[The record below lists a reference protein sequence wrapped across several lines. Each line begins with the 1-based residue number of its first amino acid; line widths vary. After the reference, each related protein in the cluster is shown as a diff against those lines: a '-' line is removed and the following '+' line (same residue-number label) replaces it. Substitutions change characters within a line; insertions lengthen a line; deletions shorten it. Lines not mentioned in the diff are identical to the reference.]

1 MPYKKARFWMIA
13 SLLASSI
20 AFAQTADLSSDTHYA
35 SAVELRAQAK
45 SAYDSGE
52 YDTAADLAR
61 KAKAE
66 LALVRGNPAALK
78 AGESLPSTYTVRLLD
93 GAKDCLYKIAGY
105 SFVYGDPEEWPVL
118 YRANKGTLR
127 HPDNADL
134 IYPGEVLVIPSISGE
149 TREGNWEKGKH
160 YPPFS
165 RK

>member
-1 MPYKKARFWMIA
+1 MPNNKARFLLIA
-13 SLLASSI
+13 SLLAASS
-20 AFAQTADLSSDTHYA
+20 AFAQTAGLSSDTHYA
-35 SAVELRAQAK
+35 SAVELRARAK
-45 SAYDSGE
+45 SAYASGE

-66 LALVRGNPAALK
+66 LALVQGNPAALK
-78 AGESLPSTYTVRLLD
+78 AEASLPAVYTVRLLE
-93 GAKDCLYKIAGY
+93 GARDCLYKIAGY
-105 SFVYGDPEEWPVL
+105 SFVYGDPEKWPVL

-149 TREGNWEKGKH
+149 AREGNWESGKS
-160 YPPFS
+160 YPDFS